1 MGGLEGSKMS
11 FLGPKPTQDPMNIV
25 FEQKNFLGKKNFRDP
40 RDPRPKKFSG
50 PARAGPAGPAGSP
63 KVVKI
68 VPLGSLTLLKR
79 TKHPMV
85 HAKGGVD
92 RPVTPPL
99 AKVMTKT
106 RFLASV
112 GVFGLFWGPAGPME
126 NTFFGLRWGFWPV
139 LGASRPHGQVVPA
152 KTAKN

>member
-1 MGGLEGSKMS
+1 MS

-25 FEQKNFLGKKNFRDP
+25 FEQKNRWGNF
-40 RDPRPKKFSG
+40 FSG
-50 PARAGPAGPAGSP
+50 PPTEIFFWAGPAGSP

-79 TKHPMV
+79 SGTPMV
-85 HAKGGVD
+85 HGKGGVD

-106 RFLASV
+106 RF
-112 GVFGLFWGPAGPME
+112 
-126 NTFFGLRWGFWPV
+126 FWPA
-139 LGASRPHGQVVPA
+139 LGFLGRFRGRLGPRPCSRPQNRQKRPKLKIA
-152 KTAKN
+152 

>member
-1 MGGLEGSKMS
+1 MCPNGDFWGGLEGTKIR

-25 FEQKNFLGKKNFRDP
+25 FEQKNLWGIKDLRDP
-40 RDPRPKKFSG
+40 RDPQPKKFSG

-63 KVVKI
+63 KVVKV
-68 VPLGSLTLLKR
+68 VPLGSLTLPKR
-79 TKHPMV
+79 SKHPMV

-106 RFLASV
+106 RFLAFL
-112 GVFGLFWGPAGPME
+112 GVFGPFSGPAGPM
-126 NTFFGLRWGFWPV
+126 NM
-139 LGASRPHGQVVPA
+139 
-152 KTAKN
+152 

>member
-1 MGGLEGSKMS
+1 MS
-11 FLGPKPTQDPMNIV
+11 FLGPKPTQDPMNNV
-25 FEQKNFLGKKNFRDP
+25 FEQKNRWGKNFGTPGTPDR
-40 RDPRPKKFSG
+40 KIFQ
-50 PARAGPAGPAGSP
+50 ARAGPAGSP
-63 KVVKI
+63 KVVKV

-79 TKHPMV
+79 SKHPMV

-112 GVFGLFWGPAGPME
+112 GVFGLFWGPAGPM
-126 NTFFGLRWGFWPV
+126 T
-139 LGASRPHGQVVPA
+139 
-152 KTAKN
+152 